1 MHTAA
6 AVKYLILE
14 QQIADLEKRIADDT
28 GELESL
34 KYARSELS
42 TNWLGMVGS
51 QKVKE
56 LKQQI
61 EGAQI

>member
-6 AVKYLILE
+6 AIRYLILE
-14 QQIADLEKRIADDT
+14 QQIADLEKRVKEDR
-28 GELESL
+28 GELEAL

-42 TNWLGMVGS
+42 TNWLGTAGT

-61 EGAQI
+61 EGHKV